1 MNMSKLPP
9 LNALRAFEASARLG
23 SFTKAAD
30 ELNVTQA
37 AISQQ
42 VKILEHHLR
51 TELFVREAKG
61 IRLTEAGQSYQ
72 PVISQSFHTLRLGT
86 EELFGE
92 RGKNTLSIRVS
103 NSFAE
108 HFLAPRLASFLQDY
122 PRFRV
127 RLYTSPWIPADH
139 LAHADI
145 EIYNGYGDWD
155 GLHVERLTHECWQV
169 ICSPQAILKHGPVTD
184 AEQLLN
190 WPRASVIGYRETW
203 LQWFHQQGVKP
214 IPTSACLE
222 FDTTTVALRAIKQS
236 DFALLTRSFVAAEP
250 LRHGELVLAHP
261 ATMSTSGG
269 HYMGW
274 RKGDQRPKVLAFC
287 DWIRREIAKQ
297 QHA

>member
-1 MNMSKLPP
+1 MSKLPP

-108 HFLAPRLASFLQDY
+108 HFSPAFGKLFTRLPTISSALIHLTMDSRGSFSSCRYRNLQ
-122 PRFRV
+122 
-127 RLYTSPWIPADH
+127 RLW
-139 LAHADI
+139 
-145 EIYNGYGDWD
+145 
-155 GLHVERLTHECWQV
+155 RL
-169 ICSPQAILKHGPVTD
+169 G
-184 AEQLLN
+184 
-190 WPRASVIGYRETW
+190 WPT
-203 LQWFHQQGVKP
+203 
-214 IPTSACLE
+214 C
-222 FDTTTVALRAIKQS
+222 
-236 DFALLTRSFVAAEP
+236 
-250 LRHGELVLAHP
+250 
-261 ATMSTSGG
+261 
-269 HYMGW
+269 
-274 RKGDQRPKVLAFC
+274 
-287 DWIRREIAKQ
+287 
-297 QHA
+297 